1 MSDEIPAGGEAE
13 EISPEA
19 EVGAADTEAE
29 QVAAEDVA
37 PQYDFLEVDDSI
49 RAKHVRAKV
58 NGEEV
63 PVPFDELVNSYS
75 RESVSTQRFQ
85 EAAAMQKE
93 AENALRI
100 QQALQVNP
108 ALTIQYLAEQAGIS
122 LDQFAR
128 MSPQQQQDVVEAGAA
143 EDEYADPLE
152 RQLAEQQR
160 TIQAMQQSMQQRE
173 ADEMLGRAVS
183 QLKSTYQI
191 DDSKAREV
199 VATAAKMDMG
209 LEALPFVYESMAY
222 RASQQAV
229 AQHSATT
236 EAEEQQRRAAAARAQ
251 QVISSDPSSAG
262 TTSEVAPTFT
272 SSREAIA
279 AALDGLGIA

>member
-1 MSDEIPAGGEAE
+1 MSDEIPSGGEAE
-13 EISPEA
+13 EVSLEPEVADA
-19 EVGAADTEAE
+19 EATE

-37 PQYDFLEVDDSI
+37 PQYDYLEVDDTI
-49 RAKHVRAKV
+49 RTKHVPVKV
-58 NGEEV
+58 DGEEV
-63 PVPFDELVNSYS
+63 PVSFDELINSYS

-85 EAAAMQKE
+85 EAAAIKAE

-108 ALTIQYLAEQAGIS
+108 ALTIQYLAEQAGVS

-128 MSPQQQQDVVEAGAA
+128 MSPQQQQDAVEANT

-160 TIQAMQQSMQQRE
+160 TIQAMQEAMQQRE
-173 ADEMLGRAVS
+173 ADEMLGRAVN
-183 QLKSTYQI
+183 QLKATYQI
-191 DDSKAREV
+191 DDNKAREV

-209 LEALPFVYESMAY
+209 LDALPFVYESMAY

-251 QVISSDPSSAG
+251 QVVATDPSSAG

-279 AALDGLGIA
+279 AALDGLGIG

>member
-1 MSDEIPAGGEAE
+1 MSDEIPSGGEAE
-13 EISPEA
+13 EVSLEPEVADA
-19 EVGAADTEAE
+19 EATE

-37 PQYDFLEVDDSI
+37 PQYDYLEVDDTI
-49 RAKHVRAKV
+49 RTKHVPVKV
-58 NGEEV
+58 DGEEV
-63 PVPFDELVNSYS
+63 PVSFDELINSYS

-108 ALTIQYLAEQAGIS
+108 ALTIQYLAEQAGVS

-128 MSPQQQQDVVEAGAA
+128 MSPQQQQDAVEANT

-160 TIQAMQQSMQQRE
+160 TIQAMQEAMQQRE
-173 ADEMLGRAVS
+173 ADEMLGRAVN
-183 QLKSTYQI
+183 QLKATYQI
-191 DDSKAREV
+191 DDNKAREV

-209 LEALPFVYESMAY
+209 LDALPFVYESMAY

-251 QVISSDPSSAG
+251 QVVATDPSSAG

-279 AALDGLGIA
+279 AALDGLGIG

>member
-1 MSDEIPAGGEAE
+1 MSNIEAPAGEAE

-19 EVGAADTEAE
+19 EVGVADAEAE

-108 ALTIQYLAEQAGIS
+108 ALTIQYLAEQAGVS

-128 MSPQQQQDVVEAGAA
+128 MSPQQQQDAVEANT

-160 TIQAMQQSMQQRE
+160 TIQAMQEAMQQRE
-173 ADEMLGRAVS
+173 ADEMLGRAVN
-183 QLKSTYQI
+183 QLKATYQI
-191 DDSKAREV
+191 DDNKAREV

-209 LEALPFVYESMAY
+209 LDALPFVYESMAY

-251 QVISSDPSSAG
+251 QVISSEPSSAG